1 MKNDE
6 LIHLWQ
12 KGSDRMFREEKTDR
26 DMITQYLNE
35 RTLKGNRSMY
45 FNLIFYGAIHL
56 GNIILLS
63 LNLAGYQNN
72 SSMIWILIAQLAITI
87 GSLVFSMDVYYKF
100 REINNY
106 SETLQNLIQKQL
118 WFYRKPYEI
127 WLFLATLAAMILMI
141 NLNLYVDNDNG
152 SYVIHNKLLFAGLMV
167 AVFLFIYGA
176 LKVTSLLGLR
186 KLKAYLSD
194 LQSGVLDQSERME
207 QTRKRFLWLWIVV
220 FLLLTAFMV
229 LGILKAVLHFQYI
242 LGKVV
247 PQRPQALF
255 QVEILNLP
263 PVLQVHQQRM
273 TAPVLVYRNHDPEEF
288 IVVSIYHC
296 IGNSWR
302 NSGLIAQVDQGSSGI
317 FGQGPEAAD
326 HR

>member
-6 LIHLWQ
+6 LIHLWK
-12 KGSDRMFREEKTDR
+12 KGSERMFRDEQTDR

-35 RTLKGNRSMY
+35 KTLKGNRSMY

-56 GNIILLS
+56 VNIILLS
-63 LNLAGYQNN
+63 MNLAGYQNN

-87 GSLVFSMDVYYKF
+87 GSLVYSLDVFYKF

-106 SETLQNLIQKQL
+106 SDSLQHLIQKQL

-127 WLFLATLAAMILMI
+127 WLILATLSAIILMT

-152 SYVIHNKLLFAGLMV
+152 SYVIYNKLKFAVIMV

-186 KLKAYLSD
+186 KLKAYLAD
-194 LQSGVLDQSERME
+194 LQQGVLEQSERME

-220 FLLLTAFMV
+220 FFLLTAFLV
-229 LGILKAVLHFQYI
+229 FGILKAV
-242 LGKVV
+242 
-247 PQRPQALF
+247 
-255 QVEILNLP
+255 N
-263 PVLQVHQQRM
+263 
-273 TAPVLVYRNHDPEEF
+273 
-288 IVVSIYHC
+288 
-296 IGNSWR
+296 
-302 NSGLIAQVDQGSSGI
+302 
-317 FGQGPEAAD
+317 
-326 HR
+326 